1 MGEDVFD
8 ATVHKLRVNSSEQ
21 DLMLRV
27 FGYKRFL
34 ADKKDCIRKY
44 ESVYNP
50 AGDQETFSNIRLD
63 FLNDKNVYRLLC
75 DYLYKCANTYFAQM
89 RTPEGE
95 GLWAKRDKLVNMYD
109 RLAHGSASDM
119 MQKVEDFLQENESV
133 V

>member
-1 MGEDVFD
+1 
-8 ATVHKLRVNSSEQ
+8 
-21 DLMLRV
+21 
-27 FGYKRFL
+27 
-34 ADKKDCIRKY
+34 
-44 ESVYNP
+44 
-50 AGDQETFSNIRLD
+50 
-63 FLNDKNVYRLLC
+63 
-75 DYLYKCANTYFAQM
+75 M